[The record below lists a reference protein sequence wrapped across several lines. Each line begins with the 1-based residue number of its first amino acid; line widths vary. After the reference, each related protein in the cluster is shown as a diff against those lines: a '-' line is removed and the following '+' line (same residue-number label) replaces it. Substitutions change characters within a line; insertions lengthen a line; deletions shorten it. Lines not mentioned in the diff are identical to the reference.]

1 MSNFYLKVQHIEKL
15 CLFQLSWGKGQ
26 QLNVTIPYPQNITIF
41 YQDWQRSYLN
51 YYKNYKA
58 QSVRGRIADSGVLAT
73 PPTDWHGKLVQAE
86 AKFLLEF
93 HKWLRCGELYE
104 IRMALANVAVEKE
117 KIEPSSQ
124 FPEVTNLFVT
134 CNTIDLERFPWE
146 SWEIGTEFALSSGK
160 VRIVRTPINI
170 HQGFAQKNHR
180 LTRKVRVLAI
190 LGDETGLDF
199 QAEKEAMRQFKNII
213 DVKFVGLQSEA
224 SIPDLKTKIK
234 EALTSESGWDILF
247 FAGHSNENNITGGEI
262 SIAKNATL
270 SISEIAPFLS
280 IAIKRGL
287 QFAIFNSCNGLNIA
301 NSLIDLGLSQVAVM
315 REPVHNAVAGEFL
328 LHFLQALAEFKDVHE
343 ALLLSSQYLK
353 TEKNLTYPSAYLI
366 PSLFRHPE
374 APLFKVEPFGIKQ
387 RLQKIIPARKEAIAL
402 TALLLISLQ
411 ISIQNHLLGHRLW
424 VQALYRQLTGKF
436 YQQEVPPVLLIKI
449 DDESIKKSKG
459 KISNPRPMNREYIAS
474 LVNQLTDRNAK
485 IIGIDF
491 VLDRH
496 QPANDKILAQ
506 AIKKGVNTSPNPTWF
521 IFAGEESNAGVWQ
534 TVIPDI
540 ASSNWSLDGEIEIL
554 LCHNVQR
561 RPCYLTLLPS
571 SGNNSKPFPFAG
583 ILALSHQLQ
592 SFIDYSRKDSKN
604 NFQIPQPK
612 LDSQSNFWQQLNN
625 YLNQNKQNTLEN
637 NILNSP
643 RSRLQPITYYS
654 AIIAQTWLHPIIDFS
669 IPPNQIYESVPAWKL
684 LEQDSKNLPLA
695 NLQKQVVIIAPGGY
709 DEAGMS
715 MDKEDNF
722 DVPPALDFWRLQ
734 QGNNSKIIPGG
745 EVHAYMVH
753 HFLTQRLVIPIPD
766 VWILG
771 IAVLMGKY
779 LYFLLRK
786 HPRYRW
792 QWLMLLSLL
801 TVVYGIISL
810 EIYISSLAILL
821 PCFLPSATVWTYFTS
836 AFLRRKNHE

>member
-26 QLNVTIPYPQNITIF
+26 QLNVTIPYPQNLTIL

-51 YYKNYKA
+51 YYKNYKT
-58 QSVRGRIADSGVLAT
+58 QSVRGRIADSGVIST
-73 PPTDWHGKLVQAE
+73 PPTDWQAKLVQAE

-104 IRMALANVAVEKE
+104 IRMALANVVGEKE
-117 KIEPSSQ
+117 KIETPAQSPQ
-124 FPEVTNLFVT
+124 ITNLFVT

-160 VRIVRTPINI
+160 IRIVRTPVNI
-170 HQGFAQKNHR
+170 HQGFAQKNTR

-199 QAEKEAMRQFKNII
+199 KAEKQAMRQFKNII
-213 DVKFVGLQSEA
+213 DVKFVGLQPET
-224 SIPDLKTKIK
+224 SIADLKTKIK
-234 EALTSESGWDILF
+234 DALTSESGWDILF

-262 SIAKNATL
+262 SIAKNVTL
-270 SISEIAPFLS
+270 SISEIAPLLS
-280 IAIKRGL
+280 IAVERGL

-343 ALLLSSQYLK
+343 ALLLASQYLK

-387 RLQKIIPARKEAIAL
+387 RLKNIIPAQKEGIAL

-411 ISIQNHLLGHRLW
+411 IPIQNHLLGRRLW
-424 VQALYRQLTGKF
+424 VQSLYRQLTGKVAK
-436 YQQEVPPVLLIKI
+436 QDIPPVLLVQI

-474 LVNQLTDRNAK
+474 LVNKLTDRSAK

-496 QPANDKILAQ
+496 QPQNDKILAQ
-506 AIKKGVNTSPNPTWF
+506 AIKTGVNKSPNPTWF
-521 IFAGEESNAGVWQ
+521 IFAGEESDAGVWQ
-534 TVIPDI
+534 TVIPEI

-554 LCHNVQR
+554 FCDEIQR
-561 RPCYLTLLPS
+561 IPCYITLLPS

-592 SFIDYSRKDSKN
+592 SSTNNLSKDNKN
-604 NFQIPQPK
+604 NLQIPQPK
-612 LDSQSNFWQQLNN
+612 LDSQSNFWQQLNSH
-625 YLNQNKQNTLEN
+625 LNKNKQNIREN
-637 NILNSP
+637 TILNSP
-643 RSRLQPITYYS
+643 RSRLQPITDYS
-654 AIIAQTWLHPIIDFS
+654 TILSQMWLHPIIDFS
-669 IPPNQIYESVPAWKL
+669 IPPNQVYESVPAWKL

-695 NLQKQVVIIAPGGY
+695 NLQKQVVIIAAGGY

-786 HPRYRW
+786 HSHYRW
-792 QWLMLLSLL
+792 QWLILLSLL

-810 EIYISSLAILL
+810 EIYISSRAIVI
-821 PCFLPSATVWTYFTS
+821 PWFLPSATVWTYFTS
-836 AFLRRKNHE
+836 AFLRRKVYE

>member
-15 CLFQLSWGKGQ
+15 CLFQLTWGKGQ
-26 QLNVTIPYPQNITIF
+26 QLNVTIPYPQNLTIL

-51 YYKNYKA
+51 YYKNYKT

-73 PPTDWHGKLVQAE
+73 PSTDWHAKLVQAE

-104 IRMALANVAVEKE
+104 IRMALANVVGEKE
-117 KIEPSSQ
+117 NIEAPSQS
-124 FPEVTNLFVT
+124 PEITNLFIT
-134 CNTIDLERFPWE
+134 CNTIYLERFPWE
-146 SWEIGTEFALSSGK
+146 SWEITTEFALSSGK
-160 VRIVRTPINI
+160 IRIVRTPINI
-170 HQGFAQKNHR
+170 HQGFAQKNNR
-180 LTRKVRVLAI
+180 LARKVRVLAI

-199 QAEKEAMRQFKNII
+199 KAEKKAMRQFKNVI
-213 DVKFVGLQSEA
+213 DVTFIGLQPEA

-234 EALTSESGWDILF
+234 DALTSESGWDILF

-262 SIAKNATL
+262 SIAKNVTL
-270 SISEIAPFLS
+270 SISEIAPLLS

-315 REPVHNAVAGEFL
+315 REPVHNAVAEEFL
-328 LHFLQALAEFKDVHE
+328 LRFLQALAKFKDVHE

-374 APLFKVEPFGIKQ
+374 APLFQVEPFGIKQ
-387 RLQKIIPARKEAIAL
+387 RLQKIIPTRKEAIAL
-402 TALLLISLQ
+402 IALLLISLQ
-411 ISIQNHLLGHRLW
+411 IPIQNHLLGRRLW
-424 VQALYRQLTGKF
+424 VQAIYRQLTGKVH
-436 YQQEVPPVLLIKI
+436 QQQVPPVLLVKI

-459 KISNPRPMNREYIAS
+459 QISNPRPMNRKYITS

-491 VLDRH
+491 VLDRY
-496 QPANDKILAQ
+496 QPENDEILAQ
-506 AIKKGVNTSPNPTWF
+506 AIKKGVNKSPNPTWF
-521 IFAGEESNAGVWQ
+521 IFAGEESDAGVWQ
-534 TVIPDI
+534 TVIPEI
-540 ASSNWSLDGEIEIL
+540 ASSNWSLDGEIGLFFCDEI
-554 LCHNVQR
+554 QR
-561 RPCYLTLLPS
+561 IPCYLTLLPS

-592 SFIDYSRKDSKN
+592 SSTDNLSKN
-604 NFQIPQPK
+604 NKNNLQIPQPK
-612 LDSQSNFWQQLNN
+612 LDSQSNFWQQLNSH
-625 YLNQNKQNTLEN
+625 LNKNKHNTRN
-637 NILNSP
+637 NTILNSS
-643 RSRLQPITYYS
+643 RSRLQPITDYS
-654 AIIAQTWLHPIIDFS
+654 TIIAQMWLHPIIDFS
-669 IPPNQIYESVPAWKL
+669 IPPNQIYESVSAWKL
-684 LEQDSKNLPLA
+684 LEQDSKSLPLA
-695 NLQKQVVIIAPGGY
+695 NLQKQVVIIAAGGY

-734 QGNNSKIIPGG
+734 QGSNSKIIPGG

-771 IAVLMGKY
+771 IAILIGKY

-792 QWLMLLSLL
+792 QALMLLSLL

-810 EIYISSLAILL
+810 EIYISSLAIVL
-821 PCFLPSATVWTYFTS
+821 PWFLPSATVWTYFTS
-836 AFLRRKNHE
+836 AFVRRKIHE

>member
-15 CLFQLSWGKGQ
+15 CLFQLTWGKGQ
-26 QLNVTIPYPQNITIF
+26 QLNVTIPYPQNITIL

-51 YYKNYKA
+51 YYKNYKT

-73 PPTDWHGKLVQAE
+73 PSTDWHAKLVQAE

-104 IRMALANVAVEKE
+104 IRMALANVVGEKE
-117 KIEPSSQ
+117 NIEAPSQS
-124 FPEVTNLFVT
+124 PEITNLFIT
-134 CNTIDLERFPWE
+134 CNTIYLERFPWE
-146 SWEIGTEFALSSGK
+146 SWEIATEFALSSGK
-160 VRIVRTPINI
+160 IRIVRTPINI
-170 HQGFAQKNHR
+170 HQGFAHKNHR
-180 LTRKVRVLAI
+180 LARKVRVLTI

-199 QAEKEAMRQFKNII
+199 KAEKQAMRQFKNVI
-213 DVKFVGLQSEA
+213 DVTFIGLQPEA

-234 EALTSESGWDILF
+234 DALTSESGWDILF

-262 SIAKNATL
+262 SIAKNVTL
-270 SISEIAPFLS
+270 SISEIAPLLS

-328 LHFLQALAEFKDVHE
+328 LRFLQALAKFKDVHE

-374 APLFKVEPFGIKQ
+374 APLFQVEPFGIKQ
-387 RLQKIIPARKEAIAL
+387 RLQKIIPTRKEAIAL

-411 ISIQNHLLGHRLW
+411 IPIQNHLLGRRLW
-424 VQALYRQLTGKF
+424 VQAIYRQLTGKVS
-436 YQQEVPPVLLIKI
+436 QQEIPPVLLVKI

-459 KISNPRPMNREYIAS
+459 QISNPRPMNREYIAS

-491 VLDRH
+491 VLDRY

-506 AIKKGVNTSPNPTWF
+506 AIKKGVNKSPNPTWF
-521 IFAGEESNAGVWQ
+521 ILAGEESDAGVWQ
-534 TVIPDI
+534 TVIPEI
-540 ASSNWSLDGEIEIL
+540 ASSNWSLDGEIGLLFCDEI
-554 LCHNVQR
+554 QR
-561 RPCYLTLLPS
+561 IPCYLTLLPS

-592 SFIDYSRKDSKN
+592 SSTDNSSKDNKN
-604 NFQIPQPK
+604 NLQIPQPK
-612 LDSQSNFWQQLNN
+612 LDSQSNFWQQLNSH
-625 YLNQNKQNTLEN
+625 LNNNKQNTRDN
-637 NILNSP
+637 TILNSS
-643 RSRLQPITYYS
+643 RSRLQPITDYS
-654 AIIAQTWLHPIIDFS
+654 TIIVQMWLHPIIDFS

-684 LEQDSKNLPLA
+684 LEQDSKSLPLA
-695 NLQKQVVIIAPGGY
+695 NLQKQVVIIAAGGY

-734 QGNNSKIIPGG
+734 QGSNSTIIPGG

-753 HFLTQRLVIPIPD
+753 HFLTQRLVITIPD

-771 IAVLMGKY
+771 IAILIGKY

-792 QWLMLLSLL
+792 QALMLLSLL

-810 EIYISSLAILL
+810 EIYISSLAIVL
-821 PCFLPSATVWTYFTS
+821 PWFLPSATVWTYFTS
-836 AFLRRKNHE
+836 AFLRRKIHE

>member
-26 QLNVTIPYPQNITIF
+26 QLNVTIPYPQNLTIL

-51 YYKNYKA
+51 YYKNYKT
-58 QSVRGRIADSGVLAT
+58 QSVRGRIADSGVIST
-73 PPTDWHGKLVQAE
+73 PPTDWQAKLVQAE

-93 HKWLRCGELYE
+93 HKWLRCAELYE
-104 IRMALANVAVEKE
+104 IRMALANVVGEKE
-117 KIEPSSQ
+117 KIETLSQ
-124 FPEVTNLFVT
+124 SPEITNLFLT

-160 VRIVRTPINI
+160 IRIVRTPVNI
-170 HQGFAQKNHR
+170 HRGFAQKNPR

-199 QAEKEAMRQFKNII
+199 KAEKQAMRQFKNII
-213 DVKFVGLQSEA
+213 DVKFVGLQPET
-224 SIPDLKTKIK
+224 SITDLKTKIK
-234 EALTSESGWDILF
+234 DAITSELGWDILF

-262 SIAKNATL
+262 SIAKNVTL
-270 SISEIAPFLS
+270 SISEIAPLLS
-280 IAIKRGL
+280 IAVERGL

-315 REPVHNAVAGEFL
+315 REPVHNAVAEEFL

-343 ALLLSSQYLK
+343 ALLLASQYLK

-387 RLQKIIPARKEAIAL
+387 RLRKIIPTRKEGIAL
-402 TALLLISLQ
+402 AALLLISLQ
-411 ISIQNHLLGHRLW
+411 IPIQNHLLGRKLW
-424 VQALYRQLTGKF
+424 VQSLYRQLTGKVN
-436 YQQEVPPVLLIKI
+436 QQEVPPVLLVKI

-474 LVNQLTDRNAK
+474 LINRLTDRKAK

-491 VLDRH
+491 ILDRH
-496 QPANDKILAQ
+496 QPENDKSLAQ

-521 IFAGEESNAGVWQ
+521 IFAGTESDAGVWQ
-534 TVIPDI
+534 TAIPEI
-540 ASSNWSLDGEIEIL
+540 ASFNWSLDGEIEIL
-554 LCHNVQR
+554 FCDKIQR
-561 RPCYLTLLPS
+561 IPCYMTLLPS
-571 SGNNSKPFPFAG
+571 SNNNSTPFTFAG
-583 ILALSHQLQ
+583 LLALSHQLQ
-592 SFIDYSRKDSKN
+592 YSLDDSSKDSN
-604 NFQIPQPK
+604 NNLKIPQPK
-612 LDSQSNFWQQLNN
+612 LDSQSNFWQQLNS
-625 YLNQNKQNTLEN
+625 YLNRNKHNILDKT
-637 NILNSP
+637 ILNSP
-643 RSRLQPITYYS
+643 RSRLQPIADYS
-654 AIIAQTWLHPIIDFS
+654 TIISQMWLHPIIDFS

-695 NLQKQVVIIAPGGY
+695 NLQKQVVIIAAGGY

-715 MDKEDNF
+715 IDKEDNF

-734 QGNNSKIIPGG
+734 QGNNSRIIPGG

-771 IAVLMGKY
+771 IAILMGKY
-779 LYFLLRK
+779 FYYLLRK
-786 HPRYRW
+786 HSHYCW
-792 QWLMLLSLL
+792 QWLMLISLL

-810 EIYISSLAILL
+810 EIYISSLAIII
-821 PCFLPSATVWTYFTS
+821 PWFLPSATVWTYFITG
-836 AFLRRKNHE
+836 FLRRRVYE